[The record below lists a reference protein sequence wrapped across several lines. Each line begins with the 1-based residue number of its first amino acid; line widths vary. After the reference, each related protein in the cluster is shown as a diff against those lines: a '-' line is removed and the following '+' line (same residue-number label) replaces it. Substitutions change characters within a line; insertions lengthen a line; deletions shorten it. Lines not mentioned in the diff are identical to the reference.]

1 MAIEVRPERPGD
13 EDAIDAVNLAAFEGP
28 AEGALVRALRRN
40 GGLTLSLVAERAG
53 RIVGHLAFS
62 PVTLSSRRVVQ
73 GLGPVS
79 VLPSDQRH
87 GVGRALI
94 EHGLEQLKAAGHEVC
109 VVLGHPT
116 YYPRFGFV
124 PAPPLGLRWERGHDH
139 AFMVC
144 ALAGDLEG
152 LAGTARYRPEFDAA

>member
-1 MAIEVRPERPGD
+1 MTVRFERPGD
-13 EDAIDAVNLAAFEGP
+13 EAAIDAVNLAAFDGP
-28 AEGALVRALRRN
+28 IEAALVRGLRRN

-53 RIVGHLAFS
+53 HIVGHVAFS
-62 PVTLSSRRVVQ
+62 PVTLSTGRVVQ

-79 VLPSDQRH
+79 VLPNHQRH

-94 EHGLEQLKAAGHEVC
+94 EQGLAQLKADGHELC
-109 VVLGHPT
+109 VVLGHPS

-144 ALAGDLEG
+144 ALVGHLSNIAGV
-152 LAGTARYRPEFDAA
+152 ARYRPEFDAA

>member
-1 MAIEVRPERPGD
+1 MVTVRPERPGD
-13 EDAIDAVNLAAFEGP
+13 EAAIDAVNLAAFQGP
-28 AEGALVRALRRN
+28 VEGALVRALRRN

-53 RIVGHLAFS
+53 HIVGHVAFS
-62 PVTLSSRRVVQ
+62 PVTLSTGRVVQ

-79 VLPSDQRH
+79 VLPDHQRH

-94 EHGLEQLKAAGHEVC
+94 EQGLAQLKQAGHEVC
-109 VVLGHPT
+109 VVLGHPSH
-116 YYPRFGFV
+116 YPRFGFV

-144 ALAGDLEG
+144 ALAGDLSNI
-152 LAGTARYRPEFDAA
+152 AGVARYRPEFDAA

>member
-1 MAIEVRPERPGD
+1 MVTVRFERPGD
-13 EDAIDAVNLAAFEGP
+13 EAAIDAVNLAAFDGP
-28 AEGALVRALRRN
+28 IEAALVRGLRRN

-53 RIVGHLAFS
+53 HIVGHVAFS
-62 PVTLSSRRVVQ
+62 PVTLSTGRVVQ

-79 VLPSDQRH
+79 VLPNHQRH

-94 EHGLEQLKAAGHEVC
+94 EQGLAQLKADGHELC
-109 VVLGHPT
+109 VVLGHPS

-144 ALAGDLEG
+144 ALVGHLSNIAGV
-152 LAGTARYRPEFDAA
+152 ARYRPEFDAA